1 VSLFFGGF
9 RGDVRRLAVFGEV
22 VVEIV
27 YQRVAGIDV
36 HKRQVTVAVRVQ
48 GPDGARVQRVR
59 QFPTFWSGLQEMAA
73 WLVDNGVTHAAMEA
87 TGIYWRPVWHAL
99 AGEDSIT
106 VLVCNAAHVKNVPG
120 RKTDVADAAWLAQL
134 LEVGLLRG
142 SFTPPEQIV
151 AIRDLTRYRRSLVA
165 ERTREIQRLS
175 KALEDAGV
183 KIDSV
188 ASSTLGVSTRA
199 MVESMISGERDP
211 AGLAQHAKG
220 RMRAKIPDLERA
232 VAARFGAHHAMM
244 CRLHLDHI
252 DHLDAAIAT
261 VEERIESMLVPFQ
274 VPRDRLR
281 TIPGIAAHASAAII
295 AEIGPDVAAFPSARH
310 FASWIGLC
318 PGSHESAGRRKSG
331 RARKGNKHLR
341 TVFVEAA
348 WAASRTRGRLQARF
362 NRLAR
367 RFGGIRNPDARK
379 KAAYALAHTLAEI
392 TWHVLHDERDYTDLG
407 ADFYTRQED
416 PERRRARLVSQ
427 LNALGYN
434 VDLTPAA

>member
-1 VSLFFGGF
+1 MLLRARVSVSLFFGGF

-232 VAARFGAHHAMM
+232 CQMVCVR
-244 CRLHLDHI
+244 
-252 DHLDAAIAT
+252 
-261 VEERIESMLVPFQ
+261 S
-274 VPRDRLR
+274 
-281 TIPGIAAHASAAII
+281 
-295 AEIGPDVAAFPSARH
+295 DV
-310 FASWIGLC
+310 G
-318 PGSHESAGRRKSG
+318 
-331 RARKGNKHLR
+331 
-341 TVFVEAA
+341 V
-348 WAASRTRGRLQARF
+348 
-362 NRLAR
+362 
-367 RFGGIRNPDARK
+367 
-379 KAAYALAHTLAEI
+379 
-392 TWHVLHDERDYTDLG
+392 
-407 ADFYTRQED
+407 
-416 PERRRARLVSQ
+416 
-427 LNALGYN
+427 
-434 VDLTPAA
+434 

>member
-1 VSLFFGGF
+1 MEL
-9 RGDVRRLAVFGEV
+9 
-22 VVEIV
+22 V

-36 HKRQVTVAVRVQ
+36 HKRQVTVAVRVP
-48 GPDGARVQRVR
+48 GPGGARVQQVR
-59 QFPTFWSGLQEMAA
+59 RFSTFWAGLQEMTA
-73 WLVDNGVTHAAMEA
+73 WLVESGVERAAMEA

-99 AGEDSIT
+99 AGEETLT

-120 RKTDVADAAWLAQL
+120 RKTDVGDAAWLAQL

-142 SFTPPEQIV
+142 SFIPPEQIV
-151 AIRDLTRYRRSLVA
+151 QIRDLSRYRRNLVA

-188 ASSTLGVSTRA
+188 ASATLGASTRA
-199 MVESMISGERDP
+199 MVESMIGGERDP

-220 RMRAKIPDLERA
+220 RLRAKIPDLERA

-252 DHLDAAIAT
+252 DHLGTAIAT
-261 VEERIESMLVPFQ
+261 VEERIESMLIPFQ
-274 VPRDRLR
+274 IARDRLR
-281 TIPGIAAHASAAII
+281 TIPGIAVHASAAII
-295 AEIGPDVAAFPSARH
+295 AEIGPDVDAFPSAGH

-318 PGSHESAGRRKSG
+318 PGNHESAGRRRTG
-331 RARKGNKHLR
+331 RVRKGNKHLR
-341 TVFVEAA
+341 SVFVEAA
-348 WAASRTRGRLQARF
+348 WAAARTPGRLQAQF

-367 RFGGIRNPDARK
+367 RFGGIRNPAARK

-392 TWHVLHDERDYTDLG
+392 TWHVLHDQTDYTDLG
-407 ADFYTRQED
+407 ADFYTRRED
-416 PERRRARLVSQ
+416 PDRHRARLVSQ
-427 LNALGYN
+427 LNALGYT
-434 VDLTPAA
+434 VELTPAA

>member
-1 VSLFFGGF
+1 M
-9 RGDVRRLAVFGEV
+9 VFD
-22 VVEIV
+22 
-27 YQRVAGIDV
+27 RVAGIDV
-36 HKRQVTVAVRVQ
+36 HKRQVTVAVRVP
-48 GPDGARVQRVR
+48 GPEGTRVQQVR
-59 QFPTFWSGLQEMAA
+59 RFATFWSGLQEMTA
-73 WLVDNGVTHAAMEA
+73 WLVENGITHAAMEA

-99 AGEDSIT
+99 AGEDAIT

-120 RKTDVADAAWLAQL
+120 RKTDVGDAAWLAQL

-151 AIRDLTRYRRSLVA
+151 EIRDLTRYRRNLVA

-188 ASSTLGVSTRA
+188 ASNTLGASTRA
-199 MVESMISGERDP
+199 MVEAMISGERDP
-211 AGLAQHAKG
+211 ASLAQHAKG
-220 RMRAKIPDLERA
+220 RLRAKIPDLEHA

-252 DHLDAAIAT
+252 DQLDTAIAT

-274 VPRDRLR
+274 IARDRLR
-281 TIPGIAAHASAAII
+281 TIPGIAVHASAAIL
-295 AEIGPDVAAFPSARH
+295 AEIGPDVDAFPTAGH

-318 PGSHESAGRRKSG
+318 PGNHESAGRRKTG
-331 RARKGNKHLR
+331 KTRKGNKHLR
-341 TVFVEAA
+341 AVFVEAA
-348 WAASRTRGRLQARF
+348 WAASRTPGRLQAQF

-367 RFGGIRNPDARK
+367 RFGGIRNPVARK
-379 KAAYALAHTLAEI
+379 KAAHALAHTLAEI
-392 TWHVLHDERDYTDLG
+392 TWHLLHDHADYTDLG
-407 ADFYTRQED
+407 ADFYTRRDD
-416 PERRRARLVSQ
+416 PDRRRAHLVRQ
-427 LNALGYN
+427 LNALGYD